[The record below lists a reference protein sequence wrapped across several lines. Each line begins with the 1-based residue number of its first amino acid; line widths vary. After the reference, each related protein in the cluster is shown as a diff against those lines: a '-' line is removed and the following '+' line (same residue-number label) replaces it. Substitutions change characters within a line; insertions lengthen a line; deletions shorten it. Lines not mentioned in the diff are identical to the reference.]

1 MFAVFDI
8 AGSGL
13 SAQSLRLN
21 LTASNLAN
29 SQNVA
34 GNPAAVYSAR
44 HPVFRTREVPF
55 SAHMGGA
62 GVQVVGILESS
73 AQPIQRYDPG
83 HPQADAEGLIY
94 AANVNPVEEM
104 ANMISASRSYQ
115 SNLDVINTEKELLLR
130 TLALGQ
136 G

>member
-1 MFAVFDI
+1 M
-8 AGSGL
+8 
-13 SAQSLRLN
+13 
-21 LTASNLAN
+21 
-29 SQNVA
+29 
-34 GNPAAVYSAR
+34 
-44 HPVFRTREVPF
+44 FRTREVPF